1 MEQNIEYFA
10 QRIQRLRDEIGR
22 VLVGQRDVVDGVLSC
37 LVADGHALL
46 EGVPGLG
53 KTLLVRT
60 LSECLRME
68 FRRIQ
73 FTPDLMP
80 ADIVGTH
87 ILEETEDRGRQLAF
101 RKGPIFSQI
110 LLADEINRATPKTQ
124 SAMLEA
130 MQERQV
136 TIGGKRRMLPQ
147 PFFVMATQ
155 NPLEMEG
162 TYPLPEAQLDRFFYK
177 ILVPFPNLEELV
189 EVMNRTTGNKT
200 QAAEPVLTPEELLQ
214 MRSIVREVQ
223 VAPEVMQYAMRLVLG
238 SHPDSNLGTESTK
251 KYIRYGASPR
261 GAQTLILGGRVNALM
276 EGRHHVAIR
285 DVRKAAI
292 PGLRHRIGLNF
303 EAESEGMSADDL
315 VRALLDEVPE
325 VDAAVAREMGAK

>member
-1 MEQNIEYFA
+1 MEQNIEFFA

-177 ILVPFPNLEELV
+177 IQVPFPNLEELV